1 MKWTGCPLCTRV
13 FRRSI
18 STQIL
23 AAGDWVLVQYQNL
36 SKYKNNIS
44 VVLQRCDASH
54 CIMNT
59 NCVSLAALPTSFSL
73 VFNGPFQSSP
83 PRHLSPPPRRSPCVT
98 LAVMWFWLE
107 PPPTC
112 RPSTRSRPLQLHVP
126 LLTLYLC
133 PCFFSSLSLSFSLLI
148 MSLSACCVSVWKHQD
163 LLDWDGLQRPWVDLS
178 AHCRL

>member
-1 MKWTGCPLCTRV
+1 MKWPGCPLCTRV

-83 PRHLSPPPRRSPCVT
+83 PRHPGALLVWHWLSCGFGWNLLPHVDPPPGPAHYNCMFRYSLYISALVFFLSLFLSFNNVSVCV
-98 LAVMWFWLE
+98 LE
-107 PPPTC
+107 YADCLEAPG
-112 RPSTRSRPLQLHVP
+112 STR
-126 LLTLYLC
+126 
-133 PCFFSSLSLSFSLLI
+133 
-148 MSLSACCVSVWKHQD
+148 
-163 LLDWDGLQRPWVDLS
+163 
-178 AHCRL
+178 